1 MGTGKTSTICGLVS
15 ALLSGQA
22 PLPKQR
28 QHGCLIKTA
37 IQKPGNT
44 KVALEP
50 TSRNRILVCAVT
62 NHAADMLAWK
72 INQTSLG
79 TSGKIGDFAMARFG
93 TLPWESKSSYSTNQR
108 PTILSDMEEF
118 LSKINVNSQVQ
129 DKIKEYETGIES
141 EENRKLWSHEG
152 NHRGKKRKKIPS
164 RGTLRFE
171 IISNSSVVIA
181 TLSGAGSKAF
191 IDAAY
196 RDPNK
201 SNCEFDAVII
211 DEACQISEP
220 ESLIAFK
227 FNPTTVTL
235 VGDPKQLPALTV
247 ARNPCYKS
255 LHERSLFERLQRLN
269 FPTTLLRNQYRMHKS
284 IAAFPSEQFY
294 EGKLITSDSV
304 TNRNLSPWYSCP
316 CFPVACFWDV
326 NGQQN
331 SRSRHSGE
339 TNWLEANFITKKVLY
354 TLAHTF
360 LRQADEQITVGIISF
375 YRDQVNLLNKQLS
388 TIPVLNNSNLK
399 VKVETVDGFQG
410 SECDIIIVTC
420 VRSLLH
426 HAQGVRR
433 GDWTTN
439 SIGFLNDYRRVN
451 VALTRAKR
459 SLWIVGN
466 AHVLKSCEVWR
477 KLIQDFDHRKM
488 LRRGH
493 TFSQLFAQWSN
504 QSKK

>member
-1 MGTGKTSTICGLVS
+1 M
-15 ALLSGQA
+15 
-22 PLPKQR
+22 
-28 QHGCLIKTA
+28 
-37 IQKPGNT
+37 
-44 KVALEP
+44 
-50 TSRNRILVCAVT
+50 
-62 NHAADMLAWK
+62 
-72 INQTSLG
+72 G

-235 VGDPKQLPALTV
+235 VGDPKQVREHIHYCEMLICVCHFAIFTYIWELLLSLMLLLSMNPFLCCTILLQLPALTV

-360 LRQADEQITVGIISF
+360 LRQADEQITVGVISF
-375 YRDQVNLLNKQLS
+375 YRDQVSHSMYLHALFCLCLLQQY
-388 TIPVLNNSNLK
+388 
-399 VKVETVDGFQG
+399 VKSPF
-410 SECDIIIVTC
+410 
-420 VRSLLH
+420 
-426 HAQGVRR
+426 A
-433 GDWTTN
+433 
-439 SIGFLNDYRRVN
+439 
-451 VALTRAKR
+451 
-459 SLWIVGN
+459 N
-466 AHVLKSCEVWR
+466 AFATKG
-477 KLIQDFDHRKM
+477 KP
-488 LRRGH
+488 
-493 TFSQLFAQWSN
+493 SQ
-504 QSKK
+504 